1 MLPQTA
7 KWLNCRKKE
16 TIKTDAE
23 AQCGISHLPWPG
35 PSLPT
40 SVPFAQLSFLMVLF
54 PPGILSVL
62 GCLNLLLNQ
71 NQNPL
76 NCLLKNKNKTYLC
89 CESVPWLS
97 HQTVKNKPGLFGIY
111 LHMRFPLIPN
121 STTEE
126 WMRWSQRSRNPG
138 IHNMMP
144 RACIFFFQIPQDDG
158 KTKGTLHRA
167 RWGGGNHR
175 ISTWKCCLLT
185 ENYKL
190 LSQSCPKPSGKVK
203 GLALAQFPTWSRRYN
218 QSIVV
223 YCF

>member
-54 PPGILSVL
+54 PPKILSVL

-144 RACIFFFQIPQDDG
+144 RARIFFFSNSPGWWKDQGNSSQGPLRGWKPQDKHLKMLSADR
-158 KTKGTLHRA
+158 KLQAALTK
-167 RWGGGNHR
+167 
-175 ISTWKCCLLT
+175 
-185 ENYKL
+185 
-190 LSQSCPKPSGKVK
+190 LS
-203 GLALAQFPTWSRRYN
+203 
-218 QSIVV
+218 
-223 YCF
+223 